1 MILPAAIVPAVL
13 KIQTAN
19 LKLLL
24 KNGVALAIGSDN
36 VADSS
41 IKELQ
46 YLKGSGVFDNL
57 TLLKMWTETTAK
69 TIFPNR
75 RIGELSEGFEASFLA
90 LEGNPIEDLQ
100 NVGKIKLRFKQ
111 GYSMTTF

>member
-1 MILPAAIVPAVL
+1 
-13 KIQTAN
+13 

-24 KNGVALAIGSDN
+24 KSGAVMAVGSDN
-36 VADSS
+36 VKDSS
-41 IKELQ
+41 IYEFE
-46 YLKGSGVFDNL
+46 YLKGLNVFDNL

-75 RIGELSEGFEASFLA
+75 RIGELSEGSEASFLA

-100 NVGKIKLRFKQ
+100 NVRKIKMRFKQ
-111 GYSMTTF
+111 GWILGK